1 MCLKMQTR
9 YSPAYLN
16 RNNFYITKIV
26 PPPIGLCS
34 EEGLIFAH
42 LLNKILTFDK
52 RKKLLLFSLTQN
64 FRTFAPNEGCFDAF
78 APLAMV

>member
-1 MCLKMQTR
+1 MCLKKLIR
-9 YSPAYLN
+9 YSQAFLKRNDNLLN
-16 RNNFYITKIV
+16 QTA
-26 PPPIGLCS
+26 PPPKDVYS